1 MCRSPSSLT
10 SPTFLTPADQDT
22 EPLLRICPARLSG
35 SQQCRID
42 IPSSEQLNQSGARRR
57 DEFRFL
63 EQIDTV
69 PIACE
74 DREKR
79 KRRRARSTENAEFFT
94 FQVP

>member
-10 SPTFLTPADQDT
+10 GPIFLTQVDQDT
-22 EPLLRICPARLSG
+22 EALLRICLDGLCG

-42 IPSSEQLNQSGARRR
+42 IPSSEQLNQSGSRRR

-79 KRRRARSTENAEFFT
+79 KRRRARSTEYAEFFT